1 MKAAAILLSRADLEA
16 QRFIGAIRS
25 VVTAYAAS
33 KVKSGAGT
41 SEALSQYTAAG
52 KAEIAPPHW
61 RAVIIHLM
69 FWGVME
75 AMFL

>member
-1 MKAAAILLSRADLEA
+1 MKPAAILLSRADFEA
-16 QRFIGAIRS
+16 QLFIGAMRS

-41 SEALSQYTAAG
+41 SEALSQYPAAG
-52 KAEIAPPHW
+52 KAEIAPSHCK
-61 RAVIIHLM
+61 AIIINLM
-69 FWGVME
+69 FSDVME